1 MDQKD
6 KNKPM
11 CWDDFRLLGNPENA
25 PELPDENSDSTHNV
39 AIQNLRIHLDKKQR
53 GGKEVTLIRGFKG
66 SVEQLEDLGKLLKS
80 KCGVGGAVK
89 DGEILLQGNHR
100 DKVLKLLLDMGYKQ
114 TKKAG
119 G

>member
-1 MDQKD
+1 MAKD
-6 KNKPM
+6 KILS
-11 CWDDFRLLGNPENA
+11 WDDFQSLGNPENA
-25 PELPDENSDSTHNV
+25 PDDTPIKQDDKHFASE
-39 AIQNLRIHLDKKQR
+39 LRIHLDRKQR
-53 GGKEVTLIRGFKG
+53 GGKEVTLIKGFVGDDNK
-66 SVEQLEDLGKLLKS
+66 LNDLGKLLKS

-100 DKVLKLLLDMGYKQ
+100 DKTLQILLELGYKK

>member
-1 MDQKD
+1 MS
-6 KNKPM
+6 NKKEVNLS
-11 CWDDFRLLGNPENA
+11 WDAFRALGNPENA
-25 PELPDENSDSTHNV
+25 PEEVDDNQTSFNPASQV
-39 AIQNLRIHLDKKQR
+39 LRVHLDRKQR
-53 GGKEVTLIRGFKG
+53 GGKEVTLVRGFTG
-66 SVEQLEDLGKLLKS
+66 ADDILESLGKTLKS

-100 DKVLKLLLDMGYKQ
+100 DKVLQLLLEMGYKQ

>member
-1 MDQKD
+1 MS
-6 KNKPM
+6 NKKEVSLS
-11 CWDDFRLLGNPENA
+11 WDAFKAMGNPDNA
-25 PELPDENSDSTHNV
+25 PEEIEENKTTFNP
-39 AIQNLRIHLDKKQR
+39 AGQNLRVHIDKKQR
-53 GGKEVTLIRGFKG
+53 GGKEVTLIKGFNG
-66 SVEQLEDLGKLLKS
+66 PDDILESLGKNLKT

-100 DKVLKLLLDMGYKQ
+100 EKVMKLLFELGYKQ

>member
-1 MDQKD
+1 MEN
-6 KNKPM
+6 NKLKTLS
-11 CWDDFRLLGNPENA
+11 WDDFKSLGNPDNA
-25 PELPDENSDSTHNV
+25 PEMPEDVEKNIIKPSDHH
-39 AIQNLRIHLDKKQR
+39 LRIHLDKKQR

-66 SVEQLEDLGKLLKS
+66 SEESLEDLEKTLKS
-80 KCGVGGAVK
+80 KCGVGGGVK

-100 DKVLKLLLDMGYKQ
+100 DKVLKLLLEMGYKQ

>member
-1 MDQKD
+1 MEN
-6 KNKPM
+6 NKLKTLS
-11 CWDDFRLLGNPENA
+11 WDDFKSLGNPDNA
-25 PELPDENSDSTHNV
+25 PEMPEENEKNTIKPYDH
-39 AIQNLRIHLDKKQR
+39 ILRIHLDKKQR

-66 SVEQLEDLGKLLKS
+66 SEEALEDLGKMLKS
-80 KCGVGGAVK
+80 KCGVGGSVK

>member
-1 MDQKD
+1 MS
-6 KNKPM
+6 NKKETKIS
-11 CWDDFRLLGNPENA
+11 WDDFRLLGNPDNA
-25 PELPDENSDSTHNV
+25 PEEVDENKTTFNPGSQ
-39 AIQNLRIHLDKKQR
+39 ILRVHIDKKQR
-53 GGKEVTLIRGFKG
+53 GGKEVTLVRGFSG
-66 SVEQLEDLGKLLKS
+66 PEDILEALGKTLKT

-100 DKVLKLLLDMGYKQ
+100 EKVMTILLDMGYKQ

>member
-1 MDQKD
+1 MD
-6 KNKPM
+6 KNKSISLS
-11 CWDDFRLLGNPENA
+11 WDDFKNLGNPDNA
-25 PELPDENSDSTHNV
+25 PEMPDDDDKNIIKPSDHL
-39 AIQNLRIHLDKKQR
+39 LRIHLDKKQR

-66 SVEQLEDLGKLLKS
+66 SEESLEELGKMLKS
-80 KCGVGGAVK
+80 KCGVGGGVK

-100 DKVLKLLLDMGYKQ
+100 DKVLKLLLDLGYKQ